1 MNRVKK
7 NQNEQ
12 LYVSIN
18 IQHSYDVDG
27 VIALRL
33 ATDFLKLIC
42 RSYFPQPDNLKIEKN
57 MTLKSNHP
65 KIVQVFSRTQLHLFP
80 HDFIKPK
87 YKKYNI

>member
-18 IQHSYDVDG
+18 IEHSYDVDG

-42 RSYFPQPDNLKIEKN
+42 RSYFPQPDNLKIEK
-57 MTLKSNHP
+57 KYDV
-65 KIVQVFSRTQLHLFP
+65 K
-80 HDFIKPK
+80 IKPP
-87 YKKYNI
+87 